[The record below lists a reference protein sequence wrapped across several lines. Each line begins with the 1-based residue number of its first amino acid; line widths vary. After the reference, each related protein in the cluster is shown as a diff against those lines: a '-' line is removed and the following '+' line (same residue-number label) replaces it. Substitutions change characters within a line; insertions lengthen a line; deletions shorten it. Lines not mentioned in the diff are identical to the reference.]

1 MTPRHCGPSEQF
13 EGSGHLLWKRADQMD
28 PWADDDEWDDVAA
41 VKPQVERTA
50 RAVHLRYDGNGITH
64 PLRRRT
70 FTRLS
75 MKITQECGNRKGGGK
90 SPPRPSGTLS
100 LFHQS
105 PVPHFFALLHELD
118 DDPGDPI
125 GYTIFL

>member
-1 MTPRHCGPSEQF
+1 MARCEPSASVGVQGRSTWTIE
-13 EGSGHLLWKRADQMD
+13 ELV
-28 PWADDDEWDDVAA
+28 EVAHS
-41 VKPQVERTA
+41 QVARTA
-50 RAVHLRYDGNGITH
+50 RAAHLRNEENGITLH
-64 PLRRRT
+64 HRRRIS
-70 FTRLS
+70 TRLS